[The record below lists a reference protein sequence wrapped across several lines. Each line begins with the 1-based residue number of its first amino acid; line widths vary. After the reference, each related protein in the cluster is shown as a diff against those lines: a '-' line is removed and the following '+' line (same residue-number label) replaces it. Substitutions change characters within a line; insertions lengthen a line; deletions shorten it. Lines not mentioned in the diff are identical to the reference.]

1 MSGASEKKSEISP
14 DAFFGSFL
22 ERYENDP
29 VGFSIDVLG
38 ARPKVWQRTFMEH
51 IAAGKRRITIKAG
64 HGVGKSTAVSWVL
77 IWSICCRYP
86 QKAVVTAPT
95 APQLFDALFA
105 ELKSWVGRLPP
116 PVKVLLDPYSDRIE
130 LKADPTGSFVS
141 ARTASSE
148 RPEAMSGV
156 HSAFVLLV
164 ADEAP
169 GIPEAVFE
177 NSIGSMSGS
186 GATMILIGN
195 PTRLSGLFYKTHRD
209 PKLAPRWEKMTVS
222 CMDPDLD
229 DLVDKEFIQE
239 VIDTYGEHSDQYRV
253 RVLGEFP
260 AAEANTL
267 IPLDLV
273 EAAMKRDIALNT
285 SDPIVY
291 GVDVGRQGPD
301 RSVICKRQGNVV
313 LEVKFRHGNDL
324 METTGWVAM
333 DANVDRP
340 AEICV
345 DSIGMGAGVA
355 DRLREL
361 GFNVRDVNV
370 AEASPMNPQAA
381 RLRDELWLS
390 LRDWL
395 NLRACRLPSDDAL
408 KLEISTP
415 QFSYLSN
422 GKYKVEG
429 KDEMKKRLRRSPDL
443 ADALCL
449 TFAGQAAMVGGRAPA
464 WVPGKS
470 LKRAIMGIV

>member
-1 MSGASEKKSEISP
+1 MSGASEKNLEISP
-14 DAFFGSFL
+14 NAFFGSFL
-22 ERYENDP
+22 EQYEKDP
-29 VGFSIDVLG
+29 VGFVVDVLG
-38 ARPKVWQRTFMEH
+38 GKPKKWQREFLGH
-51 IAAGKRRITIKAG
+51 IAVGRRRISIKAG
-64 HGVGKSTAVSWVL
+64 HGVGKSTAVAWAL
-77 IWSICCRYP
+77 LWSICCRYP
-86 QKAVVTAPT
+86 QKSIVTAPT

-105 ELKSWVGRLPP
+105 ELKSWITRLPP
-116 PVKVLLDPYSDRIE
+116 PIGALLVPYSDRIE
-130 LKADPTGSFVS
+130 LKADPAGSFIS
-141 ARTASSE
+141 ARTASTE

-156 HSAFVLLV
+156 HSDHVFLI

-169 GIPEAVFE
+169 GIPELVYE

-186 GATMILIGN
+186 GATMILVGN

>member
-1 MSGASEKKSEISP
+1 MSEAAKKNLEISP
-14 DAFFGSFL
+14 NAFFGSFL
-22 ERYENDP
+22 ERYEKDP
-29 VGFSIDVLG
+29 LGFAVDVLG
-38 ARPKVWQRTFMEH
+38 AKPKRWQREFMGH
-51 IAAGKRRITIKAG
+51 IAAGKRRISIRAG
-64 HGVGKSTAVSWVL
+64 HGVGKSTAVAWVL

-105 ELKSWVGRLPP
+105 ELKSWVARLPP
-116 PVKVLLDPYSDRIE
+116 PVQVLLDPYSDRVE
-130 LKADPTGSFVS
+130 LKADPTGSFIS

-156 HSAFVLLV
+156 HSAFVLLI

-209 PKLAPRWEKMTVS
+209 PKLAPRWEKMAVS

-239 VIDTYGEHSDQYRV
+239 VIDTYGENSDQYRV

-260 AAEANTL
+260 ASEANTL

-273 EAAMKRDIALNT
+273 EAAMKRDIALVT
-285 SDPIVY
+285 TDPVVY

-324 METTGWVAM
+324 METTGWVAA

-395 NLRACRLPSDDAL
+395 NARACRLPSDDAL

-422 GKYKVEG
+422 GKYKIEG
-429 KDEMKKRLRRSPDL
+429 KDEMKKRLKRSPDL

-464 WVPGKS
+464 WIPGKP
-470 LKRAIMGIV
+470 LQRAIKGIV